1 MGKEEHVSALIG
13 DIYDA
18 ALDPSLWP
26 GVLRKAAIFVGGSSA
41 ALYSKDASSKTGTV
55 YYDDG
60 TLDPHY
66 TNLYFTTYIKIDP
79 TTTTLLLA
87 DIGEP
92 MATGNLVPYDEFL
105 QSRMYN
111 EWVRPQGL
119 VDCVNTLLDKSAT
132 SLAVF
137 GVFRDRAHG
146 IADEATRKRARLI
159 APHVRRAVLVSRV
172 IELKTTAA
180 DTFSETLDG
189 LNAGMF
195 LVDAGGRIVHAN
207 AAGHALLAAGEVARA
222 IGGRLIAQD
231 SGADGVLHDVF
242 AAASLDDLAVGTSGI
257 SVALAARDSSR
268 HLAHVLPLTS
278 GLRRRT
284 GNAQHAVAAVF
295 IHKAALDTATTPEVI
310 ARTHKLTPAEL
321 RVLLAIVEVGGV
333 PGVAEAL
340 GVAKSTVNTHVKR
353 LYQKTGVNRRTDL
366 VKLVAGFSSP
376 LAE

>member
-1 MGKEEHVSALIG
+1 MKQAEKVSALIG
-13 DIYDA
+13 DVYDA

-26 GVLRKAAIFVGGSSA
+26 GVLRKAAAFVGGSSA
-41 ALYSKDASSKTGTV
+41 ALYSKDVSSRTGTV

-60 TLDPHY
+60 SLDPHY
-66 TNLYFTTYIKIDP
+66 THLYFTTYIKLDP

-92 MATGNLVPYDEFL
+92 MATRDLIPYDEFL
-105 QSRMYN
+105 QSRIYK
-111 EWVRPQGL
+111 EWVQPQGL

-159 APHVRRAVLVSRV
+159 VPHVRRAVLVSRV

-180 DTFSETLDG
+180 DTFAETLDG

-207 AAGHALLAAGEVARA
+207 AAGQALLAAGEVARVV
-222 IGGRLIAQD
+222 GGRLIAQD
-231 SGADGVLHDVF
+231 SGADGVLQDVF
-242 AAASLDDLAVGTSGI
+242 AAASLDDMAVGTSGI

-295 IHKAALDTATTPEVI
+295 VHKAALDMSPPSEVI
-310 ARTHKLTPAEL
+310 VKTFGLTPTEL
-321 RVLLAIVEVGGV
+321 RVLLTAVEVGSV
-333 PGVAEAL
+333 PSVADTL
-340 GVAKSTVNTHVKR
+340 GISENTVKTHLKR
-353 LYQKTGVNRRTDL
+353 LFRKTGANRQADL
-366 VKLVAGFSSP
+366 VKLMAKFASP
-376 LAE
+376 LA